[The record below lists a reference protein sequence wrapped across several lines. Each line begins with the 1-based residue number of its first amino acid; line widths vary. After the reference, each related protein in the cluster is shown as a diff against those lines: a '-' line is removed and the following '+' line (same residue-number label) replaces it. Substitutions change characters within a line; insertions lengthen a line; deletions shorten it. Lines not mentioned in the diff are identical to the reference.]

1 MFTKIK
7 NKKNKNKI
15 KTSQLERIYRNL
27 KNNNDLMLHKQL
39 INFFLIGIH
48 SMKG

>member
-7 NKKNKNKI
+7 NKNKKQKNKNKI

-27 KNNNDLMLHKQL
+27 KNKDLMLHKQL
-39 INFFLIGIH
+39 INFFF
-48 SMKG
+48 